1 MNSFSFRQLVKPNP
15 ETIRCLMY
23 IWGWLHAISSAMWVV
38 MIYLMERRCFPAVIL
53 TFLSPNLKIKESCYP
68 KLKVNN
74 IYVNPCCC
82 PWSFPLLYAFLLVS
96 QNISAF
102 ETTISH
108 LWNTDIWS
116 FNGITGNFL
125 LHGSSN
131 GKFGTCMEL
140 FNDIYASPLLT
151 PSPNVSTFCCS
162 ILLY

>member
-1 MNSFSFRQLVKPNP
+1 MVD
-15 ETIRCLMY
+15 
-23 IWGWLHAISSAMWVV
+23 V
-38 MIYLMERRCFPAVIL
+38 YLMRLITCHFIGHVGCDNIFDGASIFFCRDITFP
-53 TFLSPNLKIKESCYP
+53 SRKLKIKESRYL

-74 IYVNPCCC
+74 FRSIHVVLLRY
-82 PWSFPLLYAFLLVS
+82 PLLYAFLLVS
-96 QNISAF
+96 RNLSIF
-102 ETTISH
+102 ETTVSH

-116 FNGITGNFL
+116 FNGITGNCL